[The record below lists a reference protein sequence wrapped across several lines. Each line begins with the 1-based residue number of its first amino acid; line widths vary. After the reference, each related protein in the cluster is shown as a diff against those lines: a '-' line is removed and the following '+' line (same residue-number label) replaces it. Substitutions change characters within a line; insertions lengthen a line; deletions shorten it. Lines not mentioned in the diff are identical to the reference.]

1 MVRKMTLSPVY
12 ALNSGVA
19 GSPWIRLL
27 KIREIRSSDFSLP
40 EQSTEMVEWSAPN
53 YKPNVPLEH
62 REKRKEERPQKPQ
75 QIHLSEAEIQR
86 AADRVY
92 RILEDRIREERIRL
106 GF

>member
-1 MVRKMTLSPVY
+1 MAAHFPFLYNIP
-12 ALNSGVA
+12 
-19 GSPWIRLL
+19 
-27 KIREIRSSDFSLP
+27 
-40 EQSTEMVEWSAPN
+40 
-53 YKPNVPLEH
+53 
-62 REKRKEERPQKPQ
+62 RKEERPQKPQ

>member
-1 MVRKMTLSPVY
+1 MARQIAT
-12 ALNSGVA
+12 
-19 GSPWIRLL
+19 
-27 KIREIRSSDFSLP
+27 LP